1 MVGMDKVNFFLF
13 DIILEYILDG
23 KLKLFID
30 LIDFCNNIK
39 EGCKMV
45 QMEKREG
52 FIVDVIVFFL
62 VLKSG

>member
-23 KLKLFID
+23 KFKLFID

-45 QMEKREG
+45 
-52 FIVDVIVFFL
+52 
-62 VLKSG
+62 